1 MQTLSNIASCWKL
14 HLCRKM
20 ASSSKAPYLHDLT
33 CGIAVFGSCVNAKG
47 LKIKPTPYSCWDNNS
62 E

>member
-1 MQTLSNIASCWKL
+1 MQTLSTIASCWKL

-33 CGIAVFGSCVNAKG
+33 CNSALFGSCVNAKE
-47 LKIKPTPYSCWDNNS
+47 LKTKRMPFSCWDTDL